1 MIFRHELPLEPAIAN
16 LPPRVAQ
23 RWGFRTGHRGTHTS
37 RTIMLNELTQ
47 LLDVVPADAP
57 RSQYVEAIVDGN
69 CLGKPTAV
77 TRKTSAQRLTEL
89 YGLDARV
96 MLFRALR
103 HLWADDEAARP
114 ILALLLALARDPLL
128 RASARAVL
136 ATPIGQEFS
145 RQPMKDDLAATVEDR
160 LSPATL
166 DTVVRNASASWT
178 QSGHLHGRSR
188 KARQRVRATP
198 AAVAYALLIGS
209 AVGFG
214 AHALYDSPWVVV
226 TDARLDEF
234 LQLFRKARVLNLLEF
249 KQAGKMT
256 DLSFPALVTN
266 KDREFI
272 RGESHR
278 QAA

>member
-1 MIFRHELPLEPAIAN
+1 MIFRHDLSLEPAIAN

-23 RWGFRTGHRGTHTS
+23 RWGFRTGRRGTHTS

-47 LLDVVPADAP
+47 LLDVVPDDAP
-57 RSQYVEAIVDGN
+57 HSQYVEAIVDGN

-77 TRKTSAQRLTEL
+77 TRKTSSQRLTEL
-89 YGLDARV
+89 YGLDTRV

-114 ILALLLALARDPLL
+114 ALALLMALARDPLL

-178 QSGHLHGRSR
+178 QSGHLQGRSR

-214 AHALYDSPWVVV
+214 AHDLYDSPWVVV

-266 KDREFI
+266 KEREFI
-272 RGESHR
+272 RSESHR
-278 QAA
+278 

>member
-1 MIFRHELPLEPAIAN
+1 MIFRHDPPLEPAIAN

-23 RWGFRTGHRGTHTS
+23 RWGFRTGRRGTHTS

-57 RSQYVEAIVDGN
+57 HGQYVEAIVDGN

-89 YGLDARV
+89 YGLDTRV
-96 MLFRALR
+96 TLFRALR

-114 ILALLLALARDPLL
+114 ALALLLALARDPLL

-178 QSGHLHGRSR
+178 QSGHLQGRSR
-188 KARQRVRATP
+188 KSRQRVRATP

-214 AHALYDSPWVVV
+214 AHDLYDSPWVVV

-266 KDREFI
+266 KEREFI
-272 RGESHR
+272 RSESHR
-278 QAA
+278 